1 MTAGEQTLRRPPRYR
16 PSWGG
21 ACLCGS
27 GRRYHAC
34 CRDNLPGF
42 ERGRAFTGAWAIAD
56 WKGGLTAIRAD
67 VTQYTIWHRSH
78 TAPPG
83 RVLPDALRF
92 GSLFIV
98 DIAALSEL
106 VADLVQTYFQLGR
119 QAELDRVL
127 GRLAGNIDDP
137 RWARKILYHRGI
149 VALGMDRRTVA
160 QARVRE
166 LGPIT
171 ASEADLD
178 VLQLSLD
185 VNSDELGFSERR
197 ALLDRVLELTSS
209 PADKI
214 QYSGAKAF
222 GLLMVDDR
230 QGAKAELTKIRAAIN
245 EMNAERPLTGR
256 SAVYACLV
264 LQHLAVLDHDDAGLL
279 EVTAW
284 YDRLLGEPG
293 WPAEG
298 VAHLMKLKGD
308 VLRYGGRFDAAVE
321 AYDHA
326 LSAGPD
332 PVASVFRAECLM
344 RAGRVTVAKD
354 AILSIETV
362 GMDRHG
368 AADHAFILAIIALS
382 LPSPAFLERAQMALA
397 SVKTPEPY
405 FDTQRLNLLVA
416 VQNARTLAAE
426 APEPVDVGPLLSILD
441 SLSRYVQLQPNVAGV
456 GLNLNNMIDDY
467 IARERRQLE
476 TARRKSSG

>member
-230 QGAKAELTKIRAAIN
+230 QGAKAELTKIFFKQLRVIGSTMGTREELARLARFV
-245 EMNAERPLTGR
+245 AERGIQPRIDSVIPLAEARTGFER
-256 SAVYACLV
+256 MV
-264 LQHLAVLDHDDAGLL
+264 
-279 EVTAW
+279 
-284 YDRLLGEPG
+284 R
-293 WPAEG
+293 
-298 VAHLMKLKGD
+298 GD
-308 VLRYGGRFDAAVE
+308 VSGKI
-321 AYDHA
+321 
-326 LSAGPD
+326 
-332 PVASVFRAECLM
+332 VFR
-344 RAGRVTVAKD
+344 
-354 AILSIETV
+354 
-362 GMDRHG
+362 
-368 AADHAFILAIIALS
+368 
-382 LPSPAFLERAQMALA
+382 
-397 SVKTPEPY
+397 
-405 FDTQRLNLLVA
+405 N
-416 VQNARTLAAE
+416 
-426 APEPVDVGPLLSILD
+426 
-441 SLSRYVQLQPNVAGV
+441 
-456 GLNLNNMIDDY
+456 
-467 IARERRQLE
+467 
-476 TARRKSSG
+476 